1 MVEETLTVGDTEV
14 VVRQTADGFE
24 VEEANNYDRSDYST
38 TIRNKMDDYGCQKI
52 IDLDPMPFEL
62 MLDGDGDTWLID
74 SEGGRVAMDAVH
86 GNYAGTEEII
96 SMAEDLIDA
105 LE

>member
-1 MVEETLTVGDTEV
+1 MVEETLMVGDTEV
-14 VVRQTADGFE
+14 VVRQTDDGFE
-24 VEEANNYDRSDYST
+24 VEEARDFNPSDYSSSVRDK
-38 TIRNKMDDYGCQKI
+38 IDYYGCQKM

-74 SEGGRVAMDAVH
+74 SEGEKVSMDARH
-86 GNYAGTEEII
+86 GNYADSSEII